1 MYKRFSSQSK
11 LRQFW
16 WFYRLRHLLCWLLG
30 LLFIRALRKFF
41 VISNKHTSTYV
52 YNSNYTSAIDIRIT
66 GFIGRVISRRKAE
79 DVELLVEGVELLLE
93 KGVESWFPFSIPSLD
108 FFIYVLRNVL
118 WRSRLLGSF

>member
-30 LLFIRALRKFF
+30 LLFIRALRKFL

-52 YNSNYTSAIDIRIT
+52 YNSNYTNAIDISIT

-93 KGVESWFPFSIPSLD
+93 KGIES
-108 FFIYVLRNVL
+108 
-118 WRSRLLGSF
+118 